1 MTDFGIHEARLDDVG
16 DVTGTLA
23 EGFLGGDLASWL
35 IPDRQTRRVV
45 YAEYFMMFAEFF
57 LQHGQVDVTE
67 DLDAVALWWPVGS
80 KLELDIP
87 DYDDRLAKITGSAVG
102 RFILLDMAMHTHH
115 PQYRP
120 HHYLAF
126 LAVQPDRQGE
136 GMGTALL
143 RYRLAQLDQQGAPAY
158 VEATGIRNKALYER
172 FGFRLRYPIEIPD
185 GPELYPM
192 WRATASH

>member
-35 IPDRQTRRVV
+35 IPDRATRRSV

-57 LQHGQVDVTE
+57 LQHGQVDASE
-67 DLDAVALWWPVGS
+67 DLDAVALWWPVGD

-87 DYDDRLAKITGSAVG
+87 DYDDRLAKITGGAVG

-120 HHYLAF
+120 HYYLAF

-143 RYRLAQLDQQGAPAY
+143 RYRLERLDQQGAPAY

-192 WRATASH
+192 WRAATGH